1 MRSQPDSATLDGL
14 LDGSMRRLIE
24 QRFWEPIEA
33 NASLE
38 VLRRDDRFLV
48 DRRAG
53 RNSDIDAEQ
62 PVEVVLMPGELY
74 TREWFRPYEPDEIAD
89 LLRVGSS

>member
-14 LDGSMRRLIE
+14 LDGSVRRLIE

-33 NASLE
+33 NA
-38 VLRRDDRFLV
+38 
-48 DRRAG
+48 
-53 RNSDIDAEQ
+53 
-62 PVEVVLMPGELY
+62 
-74 TREWFRPYEPDEIAD
+74 EPHEISD

>member
-14 LDGSMRRLIE
+14 L
-24 QRFWEPIEA
+24 
-33 NASLE
+33 
-38 VLRRDDRFLV
+38 LRHDDRFLV